1 MTDTSFSL
9 AGRKAF
15 VIGADSGIGL
25 ACARA
30 IAAAGANLV
39 IGGLDATKGDALAQE
54 IASASGT
61 DVSYVAV
68 DVTDE
73 DQVASA
79 VDTAVQRLGG
89 IDIAMNNA
97 GIPGPAGPL
106 HDLQAVDFDKLFAI
120 NVRGAWL
127 GMKYQVPHMLRGGS
141 GSIINLAST
150 AAITG
155 LPFVSLYAAS
165 KHAVAGL
172 TKSAALELAPHGIRV
187 NAIAPGPVDTGLLH
201 NMRAGR
207 QQVAQAAPSTVPM
220 DRVAR
225 PDEMA
230 GAVVWLASNASS
242 FVTGSIVSIDGGVVA
257 Q

>member
-1 MTDTSFSL
+1 VTETSFSL

-30 IAAAGANLV
+30 IAAAGADVV
-39 IGGLDATKGDALAQE
+39 IGGLDADKGASLAEE
-54 IASASGT
+54 IAATSGT
-61 DVSYVAV
+61 NVSYVPV
-68 DVTDE
+68 NVLFE
-73 DQVASA
+73 DQVEAATAIA
-79 VDTAVQRLGG
+79 VERLGG
-89 IDIAMNNA
+89 LDIAMNNA

-106 HDLQAVDFDKLFAI
+106 QDLKIDDFDTLFGI

-127 GMKYQVPHMLRGGS
+127 GMKYQVPHMLAGGR

-155 LPFVSLYAAS
+155 LPFVSLYAAT
-165 KHAVAGL
+165 KHAIAGL
-172 TKSAALELAPHGIRV
+172 TKSAALELAQHNIRV

-201 NMRAGR
+201 SMRAGR
-207 QQVAQAAPSTVPM
+207 QQVAQSSPAKVPM

-230 GAVVWLASNASS
+230 GATVWLASDASS
-242 FVTGSIVSIDGGVVA
+242 YVTGAIISIDGGVVA

>member
-9 AGRKAF
+9 AGRKAL

-39 IGGLDATKGDALAQE
+39 IGGLDAAKGDLLARE
-54 IASASGT
+54 IAAASGAE
-61 DVSYVAV
+61 VSYVPV
-68 DVTDE
+68 DVTSE
-73 DQVASA
+73 DQVAAA
-79 VDTAVQRLGG
+79 VETAVGRLGG
-89 IDIAMNNA
+89 LDIAMNNA
-97 GIPGPAGPL
+97 GIPGPGGAL
-106 HDLQAVDFDKLFAI
+106 QDLEAADFDRLFAI
-120 NVRGAWL
+120 NVRGTWL
-127 GMKYQVPHMLRGGS
+127 GMKYQVPHMLAGGG

-150 AAITG
+150 AALTG
-155 LPFVSLYAAS
+155 LAFVSLYAAS

-201 NMRAGR
+201 SMRAGKAHI
-207 QQVAQAAPSTVPM
+207 AQAAPAKVPM

-230 GAVVWLASNASS
+230 GTAVWLASSASS
-242 FVTGSIVSIDGGVVA
+242 YVTGAIISVDGGVVA